1 MRIQV
6 MLDPSDLSHAARNK
20 KSHEI
25 KIEDFP
31 SSIMTVA
38 FTANFVQYTDHDGNY
53 KILKDRGY

>member
-38 FTANFVQYTDHDGNY
+38 FTANFV
-53 KILKDRGY
+53 